1 MKKIIAMFAVLAMF
15 MTLTACHKAPE
26 VVVPEPPIIE
36 EPVVEEPTKETEP
49 TLSVSIEELD
59 AQMKDLF
66 SDGLITAEYLD
77 GIYYVL
83 FTVDGIHDIIGTNE
97 YLDFCG
103 TVGELSETMKT
114 TLDVENV
121 FIFYDDVESEM
132 ILYATLDGADI
143 TSDLS

>member
-66 SDGLITAEYLD
+66 NDGLITTEYLD
-77 GIYYVL
+77 DIYYVL
-83 FTVDGIHDIIGTNE
+83 FTVDGIHDAIGTNE

-121 FIFYDDVESEM
+121 FILYDDVESEM
-132 ILYATLDGADI
+132 ILYATLDGVDI
-143 TSDLS
+143 TSTLS